1 MIELVRLF
9 GRRFTGVVA
18 SCQSFQAVEDSVRAL
33 EKVIVVREIGVW
45 VKPWHWIGK
54 LSAGTSLIA
63 DDAESLSQGGECER
77 LLQLSDKLRC
87 LAEVDLGVG
96 GG

>member
-54 LSAGTSLIA
+54 LSAGASLIA
-63 DDAESLSQGGECER
+63 DDAESLLDGCARKR
-77 LLQLSDKLRC
+77 LLQLGDKLRC